1 MLTDRTAGRPGR
13 LVGLDVARCLALVG
27 MIATHTLMPPLPGED
42 RPLWHW
48 LASGRASAL
57 FAVLAGVSLAL
68 MSGGTRP
75 VRGRERAA
83 TTAGL
88 AVRALLIAALGLA
101 LGDLDSG
108 LAVILAYYGVLFLL
122 GLPFLGLRAPA
133 LFGLAAAWLVLTP
146 VASYLLA
153 PHLPPRTFALPT
165 FDRLAEPGLLLSEI
179 TVTGYYPV
187 LPWLAYLFAGMAVGR
202 LDLRRRGTDVRLALW
217 GLGVAVGAQVL
228 AEVLSPAENAADFHG
243 TVPPEAGWDLL
254 RVADP
259 HSGTPLDLATTIG
272 SALAVIGICLVVARL
287 LPRAGERALAVAFGA
302 GTMTL
307 SLYSLHVLLHTPDW
321 SPDDHG
327 QAAFRAHALVV
338 LVIGAAF
345 VVLRWSGPLE
355 WLVRQ
360 MSRGTAGLGRN
371 LLRR

>member
-1 MLTDRTAGRPGR
+1 
-13 LVGLDVARCLALVG
+13 
-27 MIATHTLMPPLPGED
+27 MIATHTLMPPFTGED

-68 MSGGTRP
+68 MSGGPRP
-75 VRGRERAA
+75 VRGRERLA

-88 AVRALLIAALGLA
+88 VVRALLISALGLA
-101 LGDLDSG
+101 LGDLESG

-133 LFGLAAAWLVLTP
+133 LFGLAGVWLVLAP
-146 VASYLLA
+146 VAAYLLA
-153 PHLPPRTFALPT
+153 PHLPPRTFSLPT
-165 FDRLAEPGLLLSEI
+165 FDRLAEPGQMLSEI

-187 LPWLAYLFAGMAVGR
+187 LPWLAYLLAGMAVGR

-217 GLGVAVGAQVL
+217 GLGLAVGAQLL
-228 AEVLSPAENAADFHG
+228 AEILSPAENATDFHG
-243 TVPPEAGWDLL
+243 GVPPEAGWDLL

-272 SALAVIGICLVVARL
+272 SALAVIGTCLVVARL
-287 LPRAGERALAVAFGA
+287 LPKPGERALAVVFGA

-321 SPDDHG
+321 SPDDYG
-327 QAAFRAHALVV
+327 QPAFRAHVLVV
-338 LVIGAAF
+338 LVVGAVF
-345 VVLRWSGPLE
+345 VALRLSGPLE

-360 MSRGTAGLGRN
+360 ASRGTAGVARN